1 MSRISP
7 DLILISL
14 SRIILHGWTPVAVA
28 GRIKRGLVA
37 NLKIPALS
45 GLLVAGAA
53 LTGSPVQAGEI
64 RVFIDT
70 ESDSLQV
77 MNGDRVIKT
86 YENIAIGRYG
96 KTYFKV
102 RGDNKTPLGKFRV
115 GWTNKKT
122 RYHRF
127 LGLTYPDL
135 PAADRAL
142 VDGRIDESQWQAIRR
157 ASMAGE
163 VPSQKTPLGGMIG
176 IHGIGA
182 GDRGVHRDFNWTNG
196 CVALTNEEIDELLQW
211 VKIGTPVEIR

>member
-7 DLILISL
+7 GLILIPL
-14 SRIILHGWTPVAVA
+14 TRIILRSLTPVAVA
-28 GRIKRGLVA
+28 GRIKRSLVA
-37 NLKIPALS
+37 NLKMPVLS
-45 GLLVAGAA
+45 GLLVVAS
-53 LTGSPVQAGEI
+53 TGSPVLAGEI
-64 RVFIDT
+64 RIFIDT
-70 ESDSLQV
+70 ESDTLQV
-77 MNGDRVIKT
+77 LNGDTVIKS

-102 RGDNKTPLGKFRV
+102 RGDNKTPLGKFRI
-115 GWTNKKT
+115 GWRNGNTH
-122 RYHRF
+122 YHRF

-157 ASMAGE
+157 ASVAGK

-182 GDRGVHRDFNWTNG
+182 GDRGVHQDFNWTNG

>member
-1 MSRISP
+1 MSRIFP
-7 DLILISL
+7 GLILIL
-14 SRIILHGWTPVAVA
+14 LKRKNFRCLTPVAVA
-28 GRIKRGLVA
+28 VWIRHSLAASLKLLAFCGMLAVA
-37 NLKIPALS
+37 SS
-45 GLLVAGAA
+45 G
-53 LTGSPVQAGEI
+53 TPVLAGEI

-70 ESDSLQV
+70 KSDSLSV
-77 MNGDRVIKT
+77 MDGDKVVRT
-86 YENIAIGRYG
+86 YKNIAIGRYG

-102 RGDNKTPLGKFRV
+102 RGDNKTPLGHFRI
-115 GWTNKKT
+115 GWKNKNT

-142 VDGRIDESQWQAIRR
+142 VDGRIDESQWQAIRK
-157 ASMAGE
+157 ASAAGE
-163 VPSQKTPLGGMIG
+163 VPLQNTPLGGMIG

-182 GDRGVHRDFNWTNG
+182 GDRAVHREFNWTNG

>member
-1 MSRISP
+1 M
-7 DLILISL
+7 L
-14 SRIILHGWTPVAVA
+14 PVTVA
-28 GRIKRGLVA
+28 GRIKQSLVA
-37 NLKIPALS
+37 NFCRLALG
-45 GLLVAGAA
+45 GLLVISSAGSIV
-53 LTGSPVQAGEI
+53 LAGEI
-64 RVFIDT
+64 RVLIDT
-70 ESDSLQV
+70 KSDTLQV
-77 MNGDRVIKT
+77 LNGDRVVKA

-115 GWTNKKT
+115 GWMNKKT

-142 VDGRIDESQWQAIRR
+142 VDGRIDEAQWQAIRR
-157 ASMAGE
+157 ADQAGE
-163 VPSQKTPLGGMIG
+163 VPSQNTPLGGMIG
-176 IHGIGA
+176 IHGIGD

-196 CVALTNEEIDELLQW
+196 CVALTNEEIDELLRW

>member
-1 MSRISP
+1 MV
-7 DLILISL
+7 
-14 SRIILHGWTPVAVA
+14 PVTVA
-28 GRIKRGLVA
+28 GRIRRGIIA
-37 NLKIPALS
+37 NLKGLVLG
-45 GLLVAGAA
+45 GLLVASS
-53 LTGSPVQAGEI
+53 TGSTVLAGEI

-70 ESDSLQV
+70 KSDTLQV
-77 MNGDRVIKT
+77 MNGDRVVKI

-96 KTYFKV
+96 KTYFKI

-142 VDGRIDESQWQAIRR
+142 VDGRIDEAQWQAIRR
-157 ASMAGE
+157 AAEAGE
-163 VPSQKTPLGGMIG
+163 VPSQNTPLGGMIG
-176 IHGIGA
+176 IHGIGD
-182 GDRGVHRDFNWTNG
+182 GDRAVHSEFNWTNG
-196 CVALTNEEIDELLQW
+196 CVALTNEEIDELMQW

>member
-7 DLILISL
+7 GLILIPFT
-14 SRIILHGWTPVAVA
+14 RIILRSLIPAAVA

-37 NLKIPALS
+37 SLKIPALS
-45 GLLVAGAA
+45 GLLVVAS
-53 LTGSPVQAGEI
+53 LTGSPVLAGEI
-64 RVFIDT
+64 RIFIDT

-77 MNGDRVIKT
+77 MNGGRVIKL

-102 RGDNKTPLGKFRV
+102 RGDNKTPLGKFRI

-142 VDGRIDESQWQAIRR
+142 VDGRIDEPQWQAIRR
-157 ASMAGE
+157 ASTAGE
-163 VPSQKTPLGGMIG
+163 VPSQNTPLGGMIG
-176 IHGIGA
+176 IHGIGE

>member
-1 MSRISP
+1 MSRIFP
-7 DLILISL
+7 GLILIPL
-14 SRIILHGWTPVAVA
+14 TRIIFRSLAPLAVA
-28 GRIKRGLVA
+28 GRIKRSLVA
-37 NLKIPALS
+37 SLKMPALS
-45 GLLVAGAA
+45 GLLVMA
-53 LTGSPVQAGEI
+53 LTSSPVLAGEI

-70 ESDSLQV
+70 ESDTLQV
-77 MNGDRVIKT
+77 LNGDTVIKS

-102 RGDNKTPLGKFRV
+102 RGDNKTPLGKFRI
-115 GWTNKKT
+115 GWKNGSTH
-122 RYHRF
+122 YHRF

-157 ASMAGE
+157 ASVAGK

-182 GDRGVHRDFNWTNG
+182 GDRGVHQDFNWTNG

>member
-1 MSRISP
+1 MCSIALGAFIVP
-7 DLILISL
+7 DTPAGNNSCLLL
-14 SRIILHGWTPVAVA
+14 S
-28 GRIKRGLVA
+28 GRIRRGLTSRFMFHLA
-37 NLKIPALS
+37 RMLL
-45 GLLVAGAA
+45 LLVLAFPAA
-53 LTGSPVQAGEI
+53 AAEV
-64 RVFIDT
+64 RVVIDT
-70 ESDSLQV
+70 ESDTLQV
-77 MNGDRVIKT
+77 LRGDTVVRT
-86 YENIAIGRYG
+86 YDNIAIGRYG

-115 GWTNKKT
+115 GWSNKKT

-142 VDGRIDESQWQAIRR
+142 EDGRIDESVWQSIRR
-157 ASMAGE
+157 ASEAGE

-182 GDRGVHRDFNWTNG
+182 GDRAIHDEFNWTNG
-196 CVALTNEEIDELLQW
+196 CVALTNEEIDELVKW

>member
-7 DLILISL
+7 GLILIPL
-14 SRIILHGWTPVAVA
+14 TILFFRGMVPVAAA
-28 GRIKRGLVA
+28 GRIKRSLVA
-37 NLKIPALS
+37 NLKGLALG
-45 GLLVAGAA
+45 GLLVVSS
-53 LTGSPVQAGEI
+53 TGSFVLAGEI
-64 RVFIDT
+64 RVLIDT
-70 ESDSLQV
+70 KSDTLQV
-77 MNGDRVIKT
+77 LNGDRVVKA

-115 GWTNKKT
+115 GWMNKKT

-142 VDGRIDESQWQAIRR
+142 VDGRIDEAQWQAIRR
-157 ASMAGE
+157 AAEAGE
-163 VPSQKTPLGGMIG
+163 VPSQNTPLGGMIG
-176 IHGIGA
+176 IHGIGD
-182 GDRGVHRDFNWTNG
+182 GDRGVHRDYNWTNG
-196 CVALTNEEIDELLQW
+196 CVALTNEEIDELLRW

>member
-7 DLILISL
+7 GLILIPFT
-14 SRIILHGWTPVAVA
+14 IIFFGNMVPVAIA
-28 GRIKRGLVA
+28 GRLKRSLVA
-37 NLKIPALS
+37 NLKRLVLG
-45 GLLVAGAA
+45 GLLVMSSTASIV
-53 LTGSPVQAGEI
+53 LAGEI
-64 RVFIDT
+64 RVLIDT
-70 ESDSLQV
+70 KSDTLQV
-77 MNGDRVIKT
+77 MNGDRVVKT
-86 YENIAIGRYG
+86 YENVAIGSYG

-115 GWTNKKT
+115 GWKNKKT

-142 VDGRIDESQWQAIRR
+142 VDGRIDEAQWQAIRR
-157 ASMAGE
+157 ASETGE
-163 VPSQKTPLGGMIG
+163 VPSQNTPLGGMIG
-176 IHGIGA
+176 IHGIGD

-211 VKIGTPVEIR
+211 VKIGTAVEIR

>member
-1 MSRISP
+1 M
-7 DLILISL
+7 
-14 SRIILHGWTPVAVA
+14 AA
-28 GRIKRGLVA
+28 NIKMCL
-37 NLKIPALS
+37 PAA
-45 GLLVAGAA
+45 LLLLMLAFPAGAA
-53 LTGSPVQAGEI
+53 EV
-64 RVFIDT
+64 RVVIDT
-70 ESDSLQV
+70 ESDTLQV
-77 MNGDRVIKT
+77 LKGDKVIRT

-142 VDGRIDESQWQAIRR
+142 VDGRIDEPQWQSIRR
-157 ASMAGE
+157 SSEAGK
-163 VPSQKTPLGGMIG
+163 VPSQKTPLGGLIG
-176 IHGIGA
+176 IHGIGG
-182 GDRGVHRDFNWTNG
+182 GDREVHAEFNWTNG
-196 CVALTNEEIDELLQW
+196 CVALTNEEIDELVQW

>member
-1 MSRISP
+1 MVP
-7 DLILISL
+7 V
-14 SRIILHGWTPVAVA
+14 TVAV
-28 GRIKRGLVA
+28 RIKRGIVA
-37 NLKIPALS
+37 NLKRLALG
-45 GLLVAGAA
+45 GLFVVSS
-53 LTGSPVQAGEI
+53 TGSFVLAGEI
-64 RVFIDT
+64 RVLIDT
-70 ESDSLQV
+70 KSDTLQV
-77 MNGDRVIKT
+77 MNGDRVIKM
-86 YENIAIGRYG
+86 YENVAIGRYG

-142 VDGRIDESQWQAIRR
+142 VDGRIDEAQWQAIRR
-157 ASMAGE
+157 AAEAGE
-163 VPSQKTPLGGMIG
+163 VPSQSTPLGGMIG
-176 IHGIGA
+176 IHGIGD

>member
-1 MSRISP
+1 MYRIATGSLLALSILARSDYLSRISAQ
-7 DLILISL
+7 I
-14 SRIILHGWTPVAVA
+14 RRGVAA
-28 GRIKRGLVA
+28 SIKTCLPGALLLLTLA
-37 NLKIPALS
+37 FPAD
-45 GLLVAGAA
+45 AA
-53 LTGSPVQAGEI
+53 EV
-64 RVFIDT
+64 RVVIDT
-70 ESDSLQV
+70 KSDTLQV
-77 MNGDRVIKT
+77 LKGDKVVRT

-115 GWTNKKT
+115 GWSNKKT

-142 VDGRIDESQWQAIRR
+142 VDGRIDEPQWQSIRR
-157 ASMAGE
+157 ASEAGE

-176 IHGIGA
+176 IHGIGS
-182 GDRGVHRDFNWTNG
+182 GDRKVHEGYNWTNG
-196 CVALTNEEIDELLQW
+196 CVALTNEEIDELVGW

>member
-7 DLILISL
+7 GLILIPL
-14 SRIILHGWTPVAVA
+14 TRIILRSLAPVPVA
-28 GRIKRGLVA
+28 GRIKRSLVA

-45 GLLVAGAA
+45 GLLVVAS
-53 LTGSPVQAGEI
+53 LTGPPALAGEI
-64 RVFIDT
+64 RIFIDT
-70 ESDSLQV
+70 KSDSLQV
-77 MNGDRVIKT
+77 MNGDRVIKS

-102 RGDNKTPLGKFRV
+102 RGDNKTPLGKFRI

-142 VDGRIDESQWQAIRR
+142 VDGRIDEPQWQAIRR

>member
-1 MSRISP
+1 MSRIP
-7 DLILISL
+7 PGLILIPHT
-14 SRIILHGWTPVAVA
+14 IFFFGGMVPVAVA
-28 GRIKRGLVA
+28 GRIKRSLAA
-37 NLKIPALS
+37 NLKRLVLV
-45 GLLVAGAA
+45 GLLVMSSAGSVV
-53 LTGSPVQAGEI
+53 LAGEI
-64 RVFIDT
+64 RVLIDT
-70 ESDSLQV
+70 KSDTLQV
-77 MNGDRVIKT
+77 MNGDRVVKT

-142 VDGRIDESQWQAIRR
+142 VDGRIDEAQWQAIRR
-157 ASMAGE
+157 AAEAGE
-163 VPSQKTPLGGMIG
+163 VPSQNTPLGGMIG
-176 IHGIGA
+176 IHGIGD

>member
-1 MSRISP
+1 MFDSAPGACRQPVFLQSGNFLP
-7 DLILISL
+7 CCYVYVMKRLIAGFRLL
-14 SRIILHGWTPVAVA
+14 LLGGCVLLPVF
-28 GRIKRGLVA
+28 
-37 NLKIPALS
+37 PAM
-45 GLLVAGAA
+45 AA
-53 LTGSPVQAGEI
+53 EI
-64 RVFIDT
+64 RVIIDT
-70 ESDSLQV
+70 ESDTLQV
-77 MNGDRVIKT
+77 LNGERVIRT
-86 YENIAIGRYG
+86 YKNIAIGRYG

-142 VDGRIDESQWQAIRR
+142 VDGRIDESQWQSIRR
-157 ASMAGE
+157 ASEAGK

-182 GDRGVHRDFNWTNG
+182 GDRAVHEEFNWTNG
-196 CVALTNEEIDELLQW
+196 CVALTNEEMDELVQW

>member
-7 DLILISL
+7 GLILIPL
-14 SRIILHGWTPVAVA
+14 ERIIFRSLTPVAVA
-28 GRIKRGLVA
+28 GRIKRSLVA
-37 NLKIPALS
+37 SLKMPALS
-45 GLLVAGAA
+45 GLLVMA
-53 LTGSPVQAGEI
+53 LTSSPVLAGEI

-70 ESDSLQV
+70 ESDTLQV
-77 MNGDRVIKT
+77 LNGDTVIKS

-102 RGDNKTPLGKFRV
+102 RGDNKTPLGKFRI
-115 GWTNKKT
+115 GWTNGNT
-122 RYHRF
+122 HYHRF
-127 LGLTYPDL
+127 FGLTYPDL

-142 VDGRIDESQWQAIRR
+142 VDGRINESQWQAIRS
-157 ASMAGE
+157 ASVAGK

-182 GDRGVHRDFNWTNG
+182 GDRGVHQDFNWTNG

>member
-14 SRIILHGWTPVAVA
+14 SRIILHSWTPVAVA

-37 NLKIPALS
+37 NLKIPALG

-77 MNGDRVIKT
+77 MNGDRVIKS

-102 RGDNKTPLGKFRV
+102 RGDNKTPLGKFRI
-115 GWTNKKT
+115 GWTNGNT
-122 RYHRF
+122 HYHRF

-157 ASMAGE
+157 ASVAGK

-182 GDRGVHRDFNWTNG
+182 GDRGVHQDFNWTNG

>member
-7 DLILISL
+7 GLILIPL
-14 SRIILHGWTPVAVA
+14 TRIILRSVTAVAVA
-28 GRIKRGLVA
+28 GRIKRNLVA
-37 NLKIPALS
+37 NLKIVALG
-45 GLLVAGAA
+45 GLLVVASSASA
-53 LTGSPVQAGEI
+53 VLAGEI
-64 RVFIDT
+64 RIFIDT

-77 MNGDRVIKT
+77 MNGDTVIKS

-102 RGDNKTPLGKFRV
+102 RGDNKTPLGKFRI
-115 GWTNKKT
+115 GWTNGNT

-157 ASMAGE
+157 ASVAGK

-176 IHGIGA
+176 IHGVGA
-182 GDRGVHRDFNWTNG
+182 GDRSVHRDFNWTNG
-196 CVALTNEEIDELLQW
+196 CIALTNEEIDELLQW
-211 VKIGTPVEIR
+211 AKIGTPVEIR